1 MSLHDKPIWIF
12 GYGSLI
18 WRPNFP
24 AIDSIPGYIKDF
36 SRRFYQGST
45 DHRGVPGAPGRVVTL
60 LPEAGA
66 ITWGVAYAIDPQQA
80 PAILA
85 QLDHREKGGYE
96 RHQLLVHPRRVPAF
110 EALVYMATED
120 NPDYLG
126 PAPLEEIAQTIIA
139 AHGPSGA
146 NLEYLLKLHEA
157 LSRLDAPDP
166 HIEALVRLIR
176 SGQLTS

>member
-1 MSLHDKPIWIF
+1 MSLHDKPLWIF

-24 AIDSIPGYIKDF
+24 AVDSIPGYIKDF

-45 DHRGVPGAPGRVVTL
+45 DHRGVPDAPGRVVTL
-60 LPEAGA
+60 LPAPGEL
-66 ITWGVAYAIDPQQA
+66 TWGMAYAIMPEHAQV
-80 PAILA
+80 ILA

-96 RHQLLVHPRRVPAF
+96 RHQVMVHPRDAPPF
-110 EALVYMATED
+110 EALVYMATHE

-126 PAPLEEIAQTIIA
+126 PAPLHEIAQTIA
-139 AHGPSGA
+139 TAHGPSGS

-157 LSRLDAPDP
+157 LLALDAQDP
-166 HIEALVRLIR
+166 HIEALVRLL
-176 SGQLTS
+176 S